1 MGYSIESST
10 ANCYE
15 GTTCL
20 INKFDIHDESK
31 LAILESDITLAKSII
46 LEHMPIELPM
56 DFNFYKNIHR
66 VLFEDIYDWAGEL
79 RTVDISKKGTNFC
92 SVNQLEEL
100 CENCFKRLISNN
112 YFKDLNKKE
121 FINEIVDFYITL
133 NMLHPFREGNGRTQR
148 IFITKL
154 IKYNDYD
161 FDFANMDNDELM
173 SATIK
178 AANGINDF
186 LIQLFE
192 KEIR

>member
-46 LEHMPIELPM
+46 LEHTPIELPM
-56 DFNFYKNIHR
+56 DFGFYKNIHK

-92 SVNQLEEL
+92 SVSQLEEL
-100 CENCFKRLISNN
+100 CENCFKRLIKNN
-112 YFKDLNKKE
+112 YFKDLNKND
-121 FINEIVDFYITL
+121 FITEIVDFYVTL

-154 IKYNDYD
+154 IVCNGYD
-161 FDFANMDNDELM
+161 FDFANIDNDELM

-178 AANGINDF
+178 ATNGINDF
-186 LIQLFE
+186 LIEIFK
-192 KEIR
+192 KEIE